1 MFIHCGGLKEKQR
14 ELIKKHEQIRQN
26 SDKLNVGGGVTLWP
40 NMNQMRLSRN
50 EIVTLVLAC
59 LVLVLLMGLLF
70 VQLHG
75 ETFRIMGR
83 LTSALIAFG
92 ESHPIRNTGR
102 QADLKVSLLAWHS
115 DFRKL
120 MDGVDMSLNVSP
132 PSAGYQVYIACYV
145 LMLLVLIYFLGDN
158 VFSNS
163 KLSPG
168 RIKKWVCLLLVMA
181 HWTAMLCVMFVA
193 AYQLESA
200 IIQNVLLLSEKL
212 VSVLALYVCCQEF
225 PSLPPP
231 NVTEGTPFSPVYRAA
246 NRSGEPLTTASADTN
261 PVLHATIQHHRET
274 TSDVTE
280 EAPISPGYTAAN
292 CSGEPPTTARV
303 DNMHPVLH
311 AMTQHDRA
319 TTCDVREETKS
330 RDYTEVANRR
340 ESPTTVR
347 AGSTEELPRETK
359 RPEEAVTSDITGETY
374 GSGDQTAANG
384 RGRFPPMA
392 REDRVPV
399 PHTTRKGKD
408 SDDAL
413 RRECTS
419 RAGRQTGE
427 FVERDLDVST
437 LGVVVQYWRGRCLP
451 PAGSGVVRV
460 LGLVGVHDMAVY
472 LQYYLL
478 PLLTILLT
486 PVIRLCLALKAL
498 YTSPA
503 LQGKLT

>member
-1 MFIHCGGLKEKQR
+1 MENVGDVNKRSSSLTAPSRVASPGLGESGEGHQDTPLKTRGLDHLRQRIEEELGKGTMSDTTDSASPGLTRLRNTPGRGLKEKQR

-50 EIVTLVLAC
+50 EIVALVLAC

-75 ETFRIMGR
+75 GVLATLAQF
-83 LTSALIAFG
+83 SARVTEFDAA
-92 ESHPIRNTGR
+92 HPIKGTGNI
-102 QADLKVSLLAWHS
+102 KSSIIIWHS
-115 DFRKL
+115 NFRNL
-120 MDGVDMSLNVSP
+120 MDGVDMSLNVSR

-181 HWTAMLCVMFVA
+181 QWTAMLCVMFVA

-212 VSVLALYVCCQEF
+212 
-225 PSLPPP
+225 
-231 NVTEGTPFSPVYRAA
+231 
-246 NRSGEPLTTASADTN
+246 
-261 PVLHATIQHHRET
+261 
-274 TSDVTE
+274 
-280 EAPISPGYTAAN
+280 
-292 CSGEPPTTARV
+292 
-303 DNMHPVLH
+303 
-311 AMTQHDRA
+311 
-319 TTCDVREETKS
+319 
-330 RDYTEVANRR
+330 
-340 ESPTTVR
+340 
-347 AGSTEELPRETK
+347 
-359 RPEEAVTSDITGETY
+359 
-374 GSGDQTAANG
+374 
-384 RGRFPPMA
+384 
-392 REDRVPV
+392 
-399 PHTTRKGKD
+399 
-408 SDDAL
+408 
-413 RRECTS
+413 
-419 RAGRQTGE
+419 GE